1 MATNFREVFTV
12 TGAKFLKVTIR
23 EGSLTALVNNGTTEL
38 ETKAEVEQEE
48 GEGDVVENNDNESLE
63 S

>member
-1 MATNFREVFTV
+1 MSTNFREVFTV
-12 TGAKFLKVTIR
+12 TGAKFLKATSR